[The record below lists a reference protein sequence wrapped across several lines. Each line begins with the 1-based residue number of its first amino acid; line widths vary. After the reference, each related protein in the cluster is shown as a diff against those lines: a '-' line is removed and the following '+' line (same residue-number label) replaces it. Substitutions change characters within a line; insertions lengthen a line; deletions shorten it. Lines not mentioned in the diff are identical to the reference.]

1 MEDVLSMKRDQNRN
15 EKKKKKV
22 WKNYQEKKMTQ
33 PDKGNEIL
41 LKLSK
46 YVKNIIVDSDDVFSS
61 QRNKLYW
68 QTLSCCL
75 FL

>member
-15 EKKKKKV
+15 EKKKKRFGKTI
-22 WKNYQEKKMTQ
+22 KKTTQ